1 MGAWAIYGYTMVY
14 RWTRKPVFLQ
24 FARRVADV
32 YIRALT
38 TGRLRREEG
47 RPAPQATDLE
57 DFDLIPKWDFD
68 DPDPQAPKD
77 ASAACVVAD
86 ALIELGQYVKGDDG
100 AFYHRFA
107 METLRQLSTPAYQSG
122 DKNVSFLLHSTGH
135 HPAGSEIDASIIYAD
150 YYYLEALMR
159 LKALP

>member
-100 AFYHRFA
+100 AFHHRFA

-122 DKNVSFLLHSTGH
+122 D
-135 HPAGSEIDASIIYAD
+135 
-150 YYYLEALMR
+150 
-159 LKALP
+159 